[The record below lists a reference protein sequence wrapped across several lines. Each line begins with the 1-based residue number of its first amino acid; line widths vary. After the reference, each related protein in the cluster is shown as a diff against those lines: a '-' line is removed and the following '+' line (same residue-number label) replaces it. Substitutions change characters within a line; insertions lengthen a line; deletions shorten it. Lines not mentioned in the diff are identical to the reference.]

1 MSVAEFHSQI
11 DSVLR
16 ARGGAYKQ
24 YSCKTVSWDDVQR
37 GEVDGNLSCWGD
49 NITDTRL
56 YAKDGRQLFTVRPEN
71 WNEKLGWVDANDV
84 DIIVQDSVT
93 QDNDDLN
100 GNPNLASFLKEIS
113 KYGKYAGVKAGNIG
127 LNNALIDNKV
137 SIRFQTTFLPVEEPN
152 PETAAPDEFAKLEF
166 ATEAYSYA
174 TRDNKDPRNLVLLC
188 TSQGVAVQADQTG
201 KQKLFHHRVEDSDY
215 GRANVL
221 IHRHW
226 LEAERSKHK
235 VGGQQVETEEE
246 KQEAKS
252 RGKATAERLGPKA
265 LGTRFN
271 ALLTVQVPLE
281 QKEKE
286 RIRYSGAVFGASK
299 KKSGLKMPN
308 LFAAKGMKVQKC
320 AAPMMASNMEM
331 KMQMACDD
339 LLDMSTEYNSY
350 QDAACEEEGAFE
362 FDEDDSDMEGLEEEG
377 GKKCKKSCIESDSD
391 EEDDEEERGEIS
403 APKSE
408 KKVGT
413 ANAARVSVGTEQD
426 TWGGLKEQLKEERE
440 LKRHSSEHVT
450 ITVIF
455 YYTVIGGVPAEED
468 VIRAIDDLE
477 LMYAA
482 CDGSGKLGEAAFNF
496 MKSEL

>member
-100 GNPNLASFLKEIS
+100 GNPNLASFLKQIS
-113 KYGKYAGVKAGNIG
+113 TYGKYAGVKAGNTG
-127 LNNALIDNKV
+127 LNNALIDKKV

-152 PETAAPDEFAKLEF
+152 PETAAPDEFEKFEF

-188 TSQGVAVQADQTG
+188 TSQGVAVQADQSG
-201 KQKLFHHRVEDSDY
+201 KQKLFHHRIEESDF

-246 KQEAKS
+246 KQEAKA

-286 RIRYSGAVFGASK
+286 RIRYSSASSAVQFSK
-299 KKSGLKMPN
+299 KKKSSFKMPS
-308 LFAAKGMKVQKC
+308 LFGGGKEMKMKKC
-320 AAPMMASNMEM
+320 TAPMMASSPMEM
-331 KMQMACDD
+331 KMQIACDD

-350 QDAACEEEGAFE
+350 QDAFV
-362 FDEDDSDMEGLEEEG
+362 LV
-377 GKKCKKSCIESDSD
+377 
-391 EEDDEEERGEIS
+391 RGS
-403 APKSE
+403 RHFL
-408 KKVGT
+408 
-413 ANAARVSVGTEQD
+413 RVRRKPVS
-426 TWGGLKEQLKEERE
+426 
-440 LKRHSSEHVT
+440 
-450 ITVIF
+450 
-455 YYTVIGGVPAEED
+455 
-468 VIRAIDDLE
+468 
-477 LMYAA
+477 
-482 CDGSGKLGEAAFNF
+482 
-496 MKSEL
+496 